1 MRQRISVL
9 VGLLV
14 AFTAVGAAAWD
25 DKVPDIHTIMSKG
38 NKKNGLRDK
47 IVADVRKSSPDWA
60 TVQTHAKDF
69 YALAEALPKNK
80 APKGEADSW
89 NKLANEYVKVVG
101 EMNEAA
107 QKKNKD
113 KVLAANQQLM
123 KSCKAC
129 HDLHQDH

>member
-89 NKLANEYVKVVG
+89 NKLAYEYV
-101 EMNEAA
+101 
-107 QKKNKD
+107 
-113 KVLAANQQLM
+113 
-123 KSCKAC
+123 
-129 HDLHQDH
+129 